1 MIDLVGVVLLSPG
14 VVTFMLVSFCGL
26 WFFLGFADWILV
38 GSCPSIKYIHKLK
51 KLTVYIPHIKI
62 RNLIRP
68 IFCQFDLFLQIS
80 IFNIIYNLHLRD
92 AKADIFH
99 QKIYYLTNLY
109 TENGHYRQ
117 SIFLLHLFG
126 LFTFIVHYRSSV
138 QTSQRFDVL
147 SDHAVVQVKSE
158 V

>member
-1 MIDLVGVVLLSPG
+1 MIDLVGVVLLSRG

-26 WFFLGFADWILV
+26 WFFLGFVDWILV

-51 KLTVYIPHIKI
+51 KLTVYIPYIKI

-99 QKIYYLTNLY
+99 QKIYYLTKYILKMGIVHNQY
-109 TENGHYRQ
+109 
-117 SIFLLHLFG
+117 SCFIFLGFLPSSSITG
-126 LFTFIVHYRSSV
+126 L
-138 QTSQRFDVL
+138 RFKLLKDSMSYL
-147 SDHAVVQVKSE
+147 IMPSFR
-158 V
+158 